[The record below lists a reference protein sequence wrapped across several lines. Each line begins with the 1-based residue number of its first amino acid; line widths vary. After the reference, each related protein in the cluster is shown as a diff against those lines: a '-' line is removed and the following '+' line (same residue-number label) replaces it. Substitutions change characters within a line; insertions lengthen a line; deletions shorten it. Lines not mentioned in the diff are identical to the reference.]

1 MLFSLLLRLRKK
13 NTRRRITRLFVSTE
27 KAQNKAT
34 QSKVEIL
41 LQLKK
46 IMKFVPTTIDANN
59 ICEIPTTYSLIS
71 LQELFNINKSSKGHK
86 QSNKLSSSKVI
97 HQLQRRESQVTFRK
111 NWKNKNFCISTS

>member
-13 NTRRRITRLFVSTE
+13 IRGDVLRVYSCRQKKHKT
-27 KAQNKAT
+27 KPH
-34 QSKVEIL
+34 KVEIL

>member
-1 MLFSLLLRLRKK
+1 M
-13 NTRRRITRLFVSTE
+13 STE